1 VREGR
6 GAGRWDVEG
15 ARRRRSWGEAGA
27 SCEGGAGA
35 GARPLRSSDLAAGEE
50 GIRGV
55 KNGVLGGGPRRNEGV
70 MPPVATRI
78 EVGGGGGSS

>member
-6 GAGRWDVEG
+6 GAGRWGVEG

-27 SCEGGAGA
+27 SCEGAGA

-50 GIRGV
+50 GNRV
-55 KNGVLGGGPRRNEGV
+55 VENGVLGGGPRQNEGV
-70 MPPVATRI
+70 IPPVATRI
-78 EVGGGGGSS
+78 EVGGGSS